1 MGAKLRIIYALT
13 EAPGTTNGYAEMKDE
28 PESSETDRGTP
39 STGPPAPGVK
49 IRICDPSTGEILARG
64 ERGELH
70 QSGPL
75 IISQYIGNASPES
88 FYEEA
93 DELWFRT
100 GDEAVMDAEGEIRI
114 TGR

>member
-1 MGAKLRIIYALT
+1 MGAKLRIIYGLT
-13 EAPGTTNGYAEMKDE
+13 EAPASTNGYAETIDE
-28 PESSETDRGTP
+28 AESTDTDREAP

-49 IRICDPSTGEILARG
+49 IRICDPSTGNIVARG

-75 IISQYIGNASPES
+75 IIRQYIGKASPES
-88 FYEEA
+88 FYDDA
-93 DELWFRT
+93 HELWFRT
-100 GDEAVMDAEGEIRI
+100 GDEAIMDFEGEIRV